1 MKLDETGRKTRK
13 VIIMDKELYPR
24 SNVNRLNV
32 SRTWGGRGLIGCKMC
47 LKVDESSLV
56 WYVKHYIEPWI
67 VAARNCSIVTSENL
81 TQPKELSDVNCHIDK
96 SAESP
101 LLRMPR
107 VKNETLCE

>member
-32 SRTWGGRGLIGCKMC
+32 SRTGGGRGLIGCKMC

-96 SAESP
+96 STESP